1 MKTIDYSWYV
11 WEELQKMQ
19 NNIIKIL
26 IGKQN
31 RREMEDENKMKII
44 YHSRQNLLV
53 NDSLRR
59 VGVIPT
65 SADIFSNFSEYAL
78 KSSPDG
84 SPKFFATQKT
94 FLNANIKLNKQN
106 ETN

>member
-31 RREMEDENKMKII
+31 RREMEDEN
-44 YHSRQNLLV
+44 NE
-53 NDSLRR
+53 N
-59 VGVIPT
+59 
-65 SADIFSNFSEYAL
+65 N
-78 KSSPDG
+78 
-84 SPKFFATQKT
+84 
-94 FLNANIKLNKQN
+94 KL
-106 ETN
+106 E